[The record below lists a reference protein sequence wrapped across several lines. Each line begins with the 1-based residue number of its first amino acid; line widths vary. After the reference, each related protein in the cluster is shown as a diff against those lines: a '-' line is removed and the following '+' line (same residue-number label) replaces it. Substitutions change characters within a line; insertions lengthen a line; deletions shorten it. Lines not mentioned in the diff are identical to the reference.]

1 MCDAFSNNFHCG
13 ENRDNQIVMSYYSST
28 PAENVI
34 QNTYA
39 KYPAHVTSINL
50 PETVPQHFFYPPNT
64 LVYSGLHG
72 NIPENTC
79 ALSSLAVSDG
89 RVATCY
95 GCSVPLKITLPRGVK
110 ANPNSRFE
118 LVVIAK
124 LHRQFRKDGEIR
136 VSSET
141 RNVYFQVVDNALQP
155 FNCAKSKS
163 RFDERSIKIN
173 VKFWP
178 LLRDIY
184 RGFIDF
190 RLQLNHLLPYL

>member
-1 MCDAFSNNFHCG
+1 MP
-13 ENRDNQIVMSYYSST
+13 YYSST
-28 PAENVI
+28 PAVNDI

-39 KYPAHVTSINL
+39 QYPAHVTSINL
-50 PETVPQHFFYPPNT
+50 PKIVPQHFAYPPNT

-155 FNCAKSKS
+155 FTCAKSDS
-163 RFDERSIKIN
+163 RFDERSIKIDA
-173 VKFWP
+173 KFWP
-178 LLRDIY
+178 FLLDIY
-184 RGFIDF
+184 RGFIHF
-190 RLQLNHLLPYL
+190 RLQLNHLLRYL